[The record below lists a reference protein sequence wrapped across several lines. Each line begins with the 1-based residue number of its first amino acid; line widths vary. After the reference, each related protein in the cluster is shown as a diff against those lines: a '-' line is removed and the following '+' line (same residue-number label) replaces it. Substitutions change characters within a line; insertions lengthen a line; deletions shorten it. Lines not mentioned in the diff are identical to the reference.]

1 MYELIMY
8 EGGLGLFEVYCIVLS
23 FFFFLNY
30 IFEYRNF
37 LVLNIVMYYSF
48 SIIYMFV

>member
-23 FFFFLNY
+23 FFFFI

-37 LVLNIVMYYSF
+37 LVLNIV
-48 SIIYMFV
+48 II